1 MKIKTLRDIHSS
13 LRSANFNRYYEDS
26 KWLEKDIRTMREI
39 DKESK
44 SKSKGLVHDDRQSI
58 AGHHLEPLAATEC
71 FIP

>member
-13 LRSANFNRYYEDS
+13 LKTANFQRYYEDS

-44 SKSKGLVHDDRQSI
+44 SKSKGLVHDDQAINSRTPSG
-58 AGHHLEPLAATEC
+58 ASSRH
-71 FIP
+71 

>member
-1 MKIKTLRDIHSS
+1 MKIKTSENVHSS

-44 SKSKGLVHDDRQSI
+44 SKSKGLVHDDQAINSRAPSG
-58 AGHHLEPLAATEC
+58 ASSRH
-71 FIP
+71 